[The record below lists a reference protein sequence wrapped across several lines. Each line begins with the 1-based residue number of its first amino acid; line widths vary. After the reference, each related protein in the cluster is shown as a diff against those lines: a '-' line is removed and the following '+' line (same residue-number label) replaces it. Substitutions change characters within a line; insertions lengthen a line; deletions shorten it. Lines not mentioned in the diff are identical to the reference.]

1 MFSSKMNLLI
11 FTIIISVAFLFFA
24 DLLGIYIPYASR
36 YIAIIV
42 AIGLYALIDKIRG
55 RVKPTIL

>member
-1 MFSSKMNLLI
+1 MSLLI